1 MHQSNVAGLGINCSE
16 VVELRPAL
24 LYKCKLVTHFLALDR
39 EYGCTVHASTGE
51 SASAS
56 VLLTALQPPNIA
68 AFSFAGDLQAGDRYQ
83 VQQISSL
90 ALQSELRCRK
100 LIANLF
106 TISTLFSTSSC

>member
-1 MHQSNVAGLGINCSE
+1 MHQSNVAGLGINWSE
-16 VVELRPAL
+16 VVALQPAL
-24 LYKCKLVTHFLALDR
+24 LCHTALSR

-83 VQQISSL
+83 VKRYSASPFKVSP
-90 ALQSELRCRK
+90 AAKKTNKS
-100 LIANLF
+100 
-106 TISTLFSTSSC
+106 TI